1 MRSPFHD
8 GSRWFSPILVLCT
21 RVSANGPGL
30 QDRRSAARSGPIAL
44 QPRWSH
50 DKVPPEEFC
59 YHTADGKG
67 DQSEAT
73 VTDGEPQSR
82 NAREQLSPPL
92 KTQTSIGQA
101 SRWRRHFVYRTEC
114 LKTTW
119 KFRLAILIFIILIA
133 SLTRGFWI
141 PALGRSLTCTEEVG
155 PSDAILVENFDP
167 NYLLFERAAALEKAG
182 LSAKVLVQTEAPR
195 HDPEV
200 ANTVSQGIA
209 ELMARVARV
218 QDLEIVPTRYI
229 EPISLNAAYQIR
241 DFLTKEHLRSVIV
254 VTPAFRSRRSSLVY
268 RAVLRPAGVHVYC
281 MPVLGEHTPENW
293 TATWHGIEDVTEQFI
308 KLQFYRFYVLPLAGG
323 GAAAPA
329 RSTEP

>member
-1 MRSPFHD
+1 MALDGFPSSLSCALEFQRMDQVFGAVDQQRAVVQSPCNPAGHMIKY
-8 GSRWFSPILVLCT
+8 R
-21 RVSANGPGL
+21 
-30 QDRRSAARSGPIAL
+30 
-44 QPRWSH
+44 PRKS
-50 DKVPPEEFC
+50 D
-59 YHTADGKG
+59 TADGKVA
-67 DQSEAT
+67 QSEAT

-101 SRWRRHFVYRTEC
+101 SRWWRHFVYRTEC

-119 KFRLAILIFIILIA
+119 KCRLAILISVILIA

-141 PALGRSLTCTEEVG
+141 PSLGRSLTCTEEVG

-182 LSAKVLVQTEAPR
+182 LSAKVLVPTEASQD
-195 HDPEV
+195 DPEV
-200 ANTVSQGIA
+200 ADTVSQGIA
-209 ELMARVARV
+209 ELMARVAQV
-218 QDLEIVPTRYI
+218 QSLKIVPTREI
-229 EPISLNAAYQIR
+229 EPITLNAAYQIR
-241 DFLTKEHLRSVIV
+241 DFLTKERLRSVIV

-268 RAVLRPAGVHVYC
+268 RAVLRPAGIQVYC
-281 MPVLGEHTPENW
+281 MPVFGDNTPENW

-308 KLQFYRFYVLPLAGG
+308 KLQFYRFYVLPLARG

-329 RSTEP
+329 RRTEP

>member
-1 MRSPFHD
+1 MIKYGPRSFPTL
-8 GSRWFSPILVLCT
+8 P
-21 RVSANGPGL
+21 
-30 QDRRSAARSGPIAL
+30 
-44 QPRWSH
+44 
-50 DKVPPEEFC
+50 
-59 YHTADGKG
+59 
-67 DQSEAT
+67 EAT
-73 VTDGEPQSR
+73 VTDSGPQPQNAGEQH
-82 NAREQLSPPL
+82 SPPL
-92 KTQTSIGQA
+92 TTQTSIGQA
-101 SRWRRHFVYRTEC
+101 SRWSRHFVYRTEC

-119 KFRLAILIFIILIA
+119 KCRLAILIFIILIA

-141 PALGRSLTCTEEVG
+141 PALGRTLTCKEEVG